1 MNLKEAFRYQ
11 NKIDQFIGSALGV
24 LARPANITTVNN
36 TYLRSKAVNGA
47 EDETVT
53 DVPSF
58 EHYEHITDLTAF
70 LDDLLTEKTKLYAAI
85 KEAKLAADIDI
96 DTETTMN
103 SIRQKIATTLRTM
116 CTLKSKEETIQ
127 NGGSG
132 YCMNN
137 EGNQVSYRC
146 DVRRVTTINF
156 DRKAVQSELKR
167 LDKKADET
175 STKIDQTII
184 MAKVNYQPT
193 FDINDTFEDAF
204 ENYLNNK

>member
-24 LARPANITTVNN
+24 LARPANITTVSN

-47 EDETVT
+47 EDETVV

-175 STKIDQTII
+175 STKIDQAII

-204 ENYLNNK
+204 ENYLNSK